1 MATKMTAN
9 GVSTT
14 IAPGQ
19 EQYEKSRYC
28 GRVSIQ
34 YDYRTSDGE
43 LFSCCAPTLKAC
55 RAKRDKWMQERG

>member
-1 MATKMTAN
+1 METKMTEN

-14 IAPGQ
+14 NAPGQ
-19 EQYEKSRYC
+19 EQYEKFRYC
-28 GRVSIQ
+28 GRVSFQ